1 MTFWSNVKVQQTF
14 LQQTFF
20 FRKGKILSKFGK
32 VYLGVPFTI
41 TSEEKNIQ
49 KNRKN
54 VSAIYTHNQDV

>member
-1 MTFWSNVKVQQTF
+1 MTFWSNVKVQQMF
-14 LQQTFF
+14 QQQTLF

-54 VSAIYTHNQDV
+54 GFAIHTHNQDV